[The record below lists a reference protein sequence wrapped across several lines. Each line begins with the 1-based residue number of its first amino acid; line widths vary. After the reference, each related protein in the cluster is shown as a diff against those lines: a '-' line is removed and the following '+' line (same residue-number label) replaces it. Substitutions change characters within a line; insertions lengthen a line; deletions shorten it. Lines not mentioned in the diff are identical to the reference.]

1 MAEYEID
8 CAEGSCDCCGK
19 VTVHIPFVNLDE
31 EILGAISRG
40 DAFEIRAENL
50 CDESILSQEQQHEL
64 ETDGVT
70 WVTEDYT
77 DICAGCGSESS
88 FDREGNRIPD

>member
-1 MAEYEID
+1 MPNYEIS
-8 CAEGSCDCCGK
+8 CAEDSCDCYGK
-19 VTVHIPFVNLDE
+19 VTVSIPFCNLDE
-31 EILGAISRG
+31 EILDAISRG

-50 CDESILSQEQQHEL
+50 CDESVLSQEQQREL
-64 ETDGVT
+64 EVDGVT
-70 WVTEDYT
+70 WVTDDFS